1 MKSIVEQY
9 ARGEFDVERPE
20 VDISVSRLELNIE
33 SGTVYAGEF
42 VVRTLN
48 DIPIKFMVYDSHY
61 IFDFN
66 SHTFVGKKNK
76 VKYSFDATGLER
88 GKVYKGNI
96 NIITDGGE
104 FRLPYTIEIIA
115 PYIEVA
121 EDKKL
126 FDLFQFAQYA
136 ENDWESAI
144 KIFDSENFVRTFMN
158 DDEKAKRVY
167 ESLNLSLSIN
177 QAMEEFLVYTH
188 KKRALTLSVSAREV
202 NVEMPDEVVRASIT
216 INKNTW
222 GYTHTRIS
230 SDCDFLIP
238 EKTRIKA
245 CDFIGNNCQLDFL
258 IDPNRIPEGVNAGY
272 INISNTYQVINV
284 KVGIVKPVQ
293 IKANPKTS
301 HDRYIFKKN
310 QEKLIESYLDFRT
323 DKISL
328 DEYTQASMDALNVL
342 LSYKP
347 EDGMYRLGSLHM
359 HILNGDKELVGQE
372 FVRIDAD
379 AENSE
384 TGEMEKCYYSYLK
397 ALYTR
402 DRELTAAAAEKI
414 RFEFEK
420 GENKLFYFWLLLFV
434 DERFAED
441 KWLLYEDIQKLYDE
455 GVNSPVIYF
464 EICDMFNKQPLMMKR
479 IAPLEVSAIRWGVR
493 HEFVS
498 EDVIVEFVK
507 TASRMKNFET
517 NPFRLLEQLYDLK
530 KDVQILSVIC
540 SILIRNS
547 KHDEIYHRYYE
558 AAVEA
563 DLKFVGLYEC
573 FIKSMNKSRYDEIPE
588 AILRY
593 FNYKNTL
600 NEDEL
605 AYLYANVV
613 FNKDRHRNV
622 YQDYIP
628 AIESFMEKMIV
639 RGRVNDD
646 LTVIYDE
653 FLDPETV
660 SSEFASKLINII
672 FKRKFV
678 CKNKNITSIIV
689 THQELS
695 QEITLPVVNGEA
707 YVEIISPSAVITML
721 DARGGRYVGT
731 IPFRLERIVDE
742 KAYLDICRKYNPKD
756 YRLLLYD
763 YNLIGTFTYKDARE
777 VNLARDI
784 TACPDL
790 SYAVKQR
797 ALMHIIE
804 YYHENYDSE
813 ILVKYLSKL
822 DLEYV
827 SPADAGRITNY
838 YIAMRMHDSAFSAI
852 HKFGFMDAD
861 VDYLIKLAEYGIG
874 DKKYIGDRSLLAI
887 CVYLNSRGYAD
898 EKILEY
904 LINNYNGTLDDMA
917 QLFKS
922 VDAGYRNIDLLSE
935 NILAQMMFADAYT
948 DSIYDVFEVYYKGRS
963 RGMVIK
969 GFLRYCAYR
978 YLIKDIKIP
987 AFVMECLYNEIIKQN
1002 ITDEISR
1009 MALLYY
1015 FSSKGRYT
1023 SEQVNWISTNVKHFI
1038 DCGKT
1043 LPFFKEF
1050 ATFVNIPANMV
1061 FNTYLIFKGESG
1073 RQVWVSYSF
1082 GQESASMAQ
1091 YKSERMNEIIAGIY
1105 VKELVVFHGES
1116 LIYSIDSEVNGTSEI
1131 VESNILKDT
1140 NYHKKNSN
1148 RFELIN
1154 SMLVSQET
1162 RNDQDLIQA
1171 MDTYLNNTHF
1181 FEENLKIL

>member
-9 ARGEFDVERPE
+9 ARGEFDVERPQVE
-20 VDISVSRLELNIE
+20 ISITKLELNIE
-33 SGTVYAGEF
+33 SGTVYSGEF
-42 VVRTLN
+42 MVRTLN
-48 DIPIKFMVYDSHY
+48 DIPIKLMVYDSHY
-61 IFDFN
+61 IIDFN
-66 SHTFVGKKNK
+66 SHTFVGKKNII
-76 VKYSFDATGLER
+76 KYSFDARGLER

-96 NIITDGGE
+96 NVITDGGE
-104 FRLPYTIEIIA
+104 FRLPYAIEIIP
-115 PYIEVA
+115 PYIEVT
-121 EDKKL
+121 EDKRL
-126 FDLFQFAQYA
+126 FDLFQFAQFA
-136 ENDWESAI
+136 ETDWDRAI
-144 KIFDSENFVRTFMN
+144 RIFDSEDFVRTFLS
-158 DDEKAKRVY
+158 DDEKSKRVY

-177 QAMEEFLVYTH
+177 QAMEEFLVYMH
-188 KKRALTLSVSAREV
+188 KKRALTLTAAQKEI
-202 NVEMPDEVVRASIT
+202 NVELPEEIVRASII

-222 GYTHTRIS
+222 GYTHTRVS
-230 SDCDFLIP
+230 TDCDFLIP

-245 CDFIGNNCQLDFL
+245 CDFVGSNCQLDFL
-258 IDPNRIPEGVNAGY
+258 IDPDKIPEGVNAGY
-272 INISNTYQVINV
+272 IKISNTYQVINV

-301 HDRYIFKKN
+301 HDRFIFKKN
-310 QEKLIESYLDFRT
+310 QEKLIESYIDFRT

-328 DEYTQASMDALNVL
+328 YEYTQASSDALKVL
-342 LSYKP
+342 LTYKP
-347 EDGMYRLGSLHM
+347 EDNMYRLGLLHM
-359 HILNGDKELVGQE
+359 HLLNGDRELVEQE

-379 AENSE
+379 AENSD
-384 TGEMEKCYYSYLK
+384 TDAMEKCYYSYLK
-397 ALYTR
+397 ALLTR
-402 DRELTAAAAEKI
+402 DKSLINDTAKQV
-414 RFEFEK
+414 RLEFDK

-434 DERFAED
+434 DQKFTDD
-441 KWLLYEDIQKLYDE
+441 KWVLYEDIQKLYDE
-455 GVNSPVIYF
+455 GINSPVIYF

-479 IAPLEVSAIRWGVR
+479 IAPLEISSLRWGIR

-498 EDVIVEFVK
+498 EDVIVEYVK
-507 TASRMKNFET
+507 TASRMKNFEIHS
-517 NPFRLLEQLYDLK
+517 FRLLEQLYDAK
-530 KDVQILSVIC
+530 KDVKILSVIC
-540 SILIRNS
+540 SILVRNS
-547 KHDEIYHRYYE
+547 KHDEVYHKYYE
-558 AAVEA
+558 AAVAA
-563 DLKFVGLYEC
+563 DLKYVGLSEC
-573 FIKSMNKSRYDEIPE
+573 FIKSMNKNKYDEIPE

-613 FNKDRHRNV
+613 YNKDQHRNV

-639 RGRVNDD
+639 KGKVNDD

-678 CKNKNITSIIV
+678 CKNKNIVSIIV
-689 THQELS
+689 THQELEKEVKIS
-695 QEITLPVVNGEA
+695 VTDGEA

-721 DARGGRYVGT
+721 DARGGRYTST
-731 IPFRLERIVDE
+731 IPYRLERIVDE
-742 KAYLDICRKYNPKD
+742 KAYLNICQKYNPKD
-756 YRLLLYD
+756 YRLLLYN
-763 YNLIGTFTYKDARE
+763 YNQMGTFTYKDAKE

-784 TACPDL
+784 TTCTDL
-790 SYAVKQR
+790 SYAVKQK
-797 ALMHIIE
+797 ALMHMVE
-804 YYHENYDSE
+804 YYHENFDSE
-813 ILVKYLSKL
+813 ILAKYLAKL

-827 SPADAGRITNY
+827 IPADAGRIINY
-838 YIAMRMHDSAFSAI
+838 YIALRMYDNAILAI
-852 HKFGFMDAD
+852 HKFGFMDVD
-861 VDYLIKLAEYGIG
+861 VDYLIKLAEYGIN
-874 DKKYIGDRSLLAI
+874 DKKYIEDRMLLAI
-887 CVYLNSRGYAD
+887 CVYLNSRGYAG

-904 LINNYNGTLDDMA
+904 LINNYNGTLEDMA
-917 QLFKS
+917 HLFKS
-922 VDAGYRNIDLLSE
+922 VDTSYRNIDLLSE

-987 AFVMECLYNEIIKQN
+987 AFVMECLYKEIVKQN

-1009 MALLYY
+1009 MSQLYY
-1015 FSSKGRYT
+1015 FSSKGRFT
-1023 SEQVNWISTNVKHFI
+1023 SEQVNWIATNVKHFI
-1038 DCGKT
+1038 DCGKI

-1050 ATFVNIPANMV
+1050 SSFVNIPANMV

-1082 GQESASMAQ
+1082 GQESTSMAQ

-1131 VESNILKDT
+1131 VESDILKDT